1 MEIILV
7 EKVEKLGDIGDIV
20 KVKNGYGRN
29 FLLRQNKALRATEDN
44 KKVFEAQ
51 KKNILARNESVKVEA
66 KKTFDKINNKQVIVL
81 TQASDEGRLFGSIRP
96 KDIAIKLSA
105 DNKIEVKKSQIVLA
119 ESIRKVG
126 VYPAKVRIHADYL
139 ATVNVNI
146 ARSEKEAQSNLVERA
161 KESAEASEEN
171 PVESSQDTV
180 A

>member
-7 EKVEKLGDIGDIV
+7 EKVEKLGDIGDVV

-51 KKNILARNESVKVEA
+51 KKEILARNDGVKADA
-66 KKTFDKINNKQVIVL
+66 KKIFDKINNKQVVVL
-81 TQASDEGRLFGSIRP
+81 TQASDEGRLFGSIMP

-105 DNKIEVKKSQIVLA
+105 DNGIEIKKSQILLA

-126 VYPAKVRIHADYL
+126 IYPAKVRIHADYL

-146 ARSEKEAQSNLVERA
+146 ARSEKEAESNL
-161 KESAEASEEN
+161 AEEKDEAREIPEGN
-171 PVESSQDTV
+171 IAESSQNIG